1 MRYVD
6 FFEHESQSCLVTEYY
21 DGLDLYET
29 LRARSSANM
38 DEFEAAA
45 IIKQILSALQYLEER

>member
-1 MRYVD
+1 M
-6 FFEHESQSCLVTEYY
+6 TEYY